1 MFALNNNQ
9 YFLVINQLN
18 LFPEITPKTI
28 PMLEQVFNAILL
40 QSTNNIQLG
49 IDNILNLEYF
59 CKTMLNDNY
68 LDVLKKIEP
77 TLHHHGIY
85 VVQGEQI
92 RGYYAGY
99 GDSDKH
105 YRDIGKQHPMN
116 VEFALSKKISYNGK
130 SIIWENT
137 YVDWLNKLMM
147 EREQKTNHQP
157 DDHFITNTLFQK
169 VQDLHWSIKH
179 TIKAET
185 TKYVNKYKKSIAS

>member
-116 VEFALSKKISYNGK
+116 VEFI
-130 SIIWENT
+130 
-137 YVDWLNKLMM
+137 VHPFV
-147 EREQKTNHQP
+147 KTNFH
-157 DDHFITNTLFQK
+157 HFIETNLS
-169 VQDLHWSIKH
+169 H
-179 TIKAET
+179 
-185 TKYVNKYKKSIAS
+185 